1 MFRKKWQLTL
11 AIALASLGLLL
22 SMQFRTHKALVN
34 DLNSQSNETLATI
47 AKNLNTKYYQLIQ
60 EVWDLRTQLKLLEQS
75 ANQNKTVLEAMTRE
89 QQKLNI
95 AIGSIPVE
103 GPGLVITI
111 LQDDQTY
118 FGYQDLIDI
127 VNELW
132 NAGAEAIAI
141 NGIRI
146 NNNTAFLPS
155 EDLSAIMLNRH
166 KLSYPYVV
174 EAIGEPVSLEKGIS
188 IPSGIIDNLRT
199 VYKIPLEIQ
208 QVDKLVMP
216 ASPLPMFEQAR
227 ILTSQPADKT
237 GR

>member
-22 SMQFRTHKALVN
+22 SMQFRTHNAQVN

-95 AIGSIPVE
+95 AMGSIPVE
-103 GPGLVITI
+103 GPGLIIRV
-111 LQDDQTY
+111 LQNDQNY
-118 FGYQDLIDI
+118 FSYQDLIDI

-132 NAGAEAIAI
+132 NAGAEAVSI
-141 NGIRI
+141 NGVRI
-146 NNNTAFLPS
+146 TSDTSFLPS
-155 EDLSAIMLNRH
+155 EGFSTIMLNGQQ
-166 KLSYPYVV
+166 LSYPYVV
-174 EAIGEPVSLEKGIS
+174 KAIGEPVSLEKGIS

-208 QVDKLVMP
+208 QADKLVLP
-216 ASPLPMFEQAR
+216 ASIMPMFKYAR
-227 ILTSQPADKT
+227 VSSSAPVK
-237 GR
+237 